1 MHVRFDL
8 HVHTTASDGT
18 LTPGD
23 LVRMA
28 VAKQLAAIAITDH
41 DSVEGIADALSVARQ
56 ARPSTTVI
64 PGVELSAVHDGRDV
78 HLLGYFVDHTD
89 EELVRHLS
97 DLRGARLARAR
108 AIVEALSDAGYAISL
123 DDVLTLSDGGAVGRS
138 HVARALVLHGHADD
152 VADAFRRLLGRGR
165 PFYVPKDV
173 RTPSEVLAVILEAGG
188 VAVLA
193 HPGVTAVD
201 DLIPGLVREG
211 LAGLEAYHPEHDDT
225 QRDRY
230 LELAASLGLIVTG
243 GTDYHGASAPN
254 PDLGT
259 LEIPATVLHE
269 LYAVAGRSMPPLS
282 GTDIGPV

>member
-23 LVRMA
+23 VVRMA
-28 VAKQLAAIAITDH
+28 GAKRLAAIAITDH
-41 DSVEGIADALSVARQ
+41 DSVEGIAEALSAARQ
-56 ARPSTTVI
+56 AGSSTAVI

-89 EELVRHLS
+89 EELARHLS
-97 DLRGARLARAR
+97 DLRGARRARAR
-108 AIVEALSDAGYAISL
+108 AIVEALGAAGYAISL
-123 DDVLTLSDGGAVGRS
+123 DDVLALSDGGAVGRS
-138 HVARALVLHGHADD
+138 HVARALVLQGHADD

-173 RTPSEVLAVILEAGG
+173 RTPSEVLSVILAAGG

-193 HPGVTAVD
+193 HPGVTGVD
-201 DLIPGLVREG
+201 DLIPTLVREG
-211 LAGLEAYHPEHDDT
+211 LAGLEAYHPEHDEE

-230 LELAASLGLIVTG
+230 LELAASLHLIVTG

-259 LEIPATVLHE
+259 LEIPASVLHD
-269 LYAVAGRSMPPLS
+269 LYAAAGRSVPPRS
-282 GTDIGPV
+282 DADAGPA